1 MTIGVCCRWVDNGR
15 DAVFR
20 SCVVGTWAV
29 RRGLSLDESD
39 GCLARSMVI

>member
-1 MTIGVCCRWVDNGR
+1 MSIGVRSGRWVDTCQ

-29 RRGLSLDESD
+29 RRGFVVE
-39 GCLARSMVI
+39 